1 MADEGQIPQRL
12 AGVRLTAEQIA
23 LEGGAVAIRQ
33 GQRLG
38 ARHRDA
44 GLAAASLGAG
54 LALWHRGGGQRPPS
68 AVAQAFWSAEFE
80 RPEGGQK
87 LQARELAGKPLL
99 LNFWATWCAP
109 CVKEM
114 PTLDALQ
121 VKLGGANF
129 QVLAVSQDREGLKVD
144 LPFVEKNGWKS
155 IGLYVEP
162 KARFAKDAALRGLP
176 TTIILDQSGQE
187 IGRLEGTIDWMAPKV
202 TDALSR
208 LIAKSPA

>member
-1 MADEGQIPQRL
+1 MNQPRSPRYLI
-12 AGVRLTAEQIA
+12 LTAAA
-23 LEGGAVAIRQ
+23 LGAVLITALTLLASRPDTLPTQAAAPIVIAPAAAAETDESKNEITWHAKPLPGPLATVMQ
-33 GQRLG
+33 DSKN
-38 ARHRDA
+38 ADTT
-44 GLAAASLGAG
+44 LAA
-54 LALWHRGGGQRPPS
+54 
-68 AVAQAFWSAEFE
+68 F
-80 RPEGGQK
+80 K
-87 LQARELAGKPLL
+87 GKVVVV
-99 LNFWATWCAP
+99 NYWATWCAP

-129 QVLAVSQDREGLKVD
+129 QVLAVSQDREGLKVA